1 VINATEWWNTSG
13 FDFFSKKKKN
23 TWNPFHTKKTIVVVW
38 SQKKVFTIWK
48 KFGRT
53 HGSTQTIRANL
64 RKFQQEFLTP
74 EKFAC
79 SYAYAWACAH
89 VRFEVRL
96 SIMKHCGALHSY
108 KFIKCLFVKI
118 IRTPKIDQPFRIC
131 DIIRKRRLLQFLK
144 AVVLLLGSIGPL
156 GFDGAVSGVRRRSS

>member
-1 VINATEWWNTSG
+1 MRLSDETHLDSI
-13 FDFFSKKKKN
+13 F
-23 TWNPFHTKKTIVVVW
+23 
-38 SQKKVFTIWK
+38 SQKKNKTHETLSTRK
-48 KFGRT
+48 KLLLLCDLKKRSLPFGRNWVG
-53 HGSTQTIRANL
+53 HIGSTQTIRASL